1 MSRAGQANDRAAM
14 WLVAQ
19 EQDGWSESD
28 EMALAEWLGESD
40 GNKAAYWRLKHSWR
54 EADRIGALGRGRG
67 ADGARAELP
76 SPSIGEDE
84 QVAMS
89 PGQGFGSR
97 GEPNLLMGGVNVS
110 AGTERV
116 SYVHS
121 SPRAGMDVPRTS
133 IAMPGAWRPAHPP
146 KQGEGLKAPRFWLPA
161 AIAASLLVV
170 LGLAFTIRPWGEPTK
185 AGAARAFDTPVGG
198 RRTIALPDGST
209 VMLNTA
215 SRVRAAVG
223 DGRREFW
230 LERGEAYFE
239 VAHDE
244 NAPFVVHAGSRR
256 VTVLG
261 TKFSVRRVGDD
272 VAVSV
277 LEGRVRVDEVRGD
290 QAVRSS
296 IIRGG
301 DIARTSGAATL
312 VTARAQER
320 VASALAWR
328 EGMLSFDQTR
338 LTDVAAEFNRYNIKP
353 IVVIDAEA
361 GNMRIGGRF
370 PATEPDAFA
379 RLLHDAYGLEV
390 EETADAIRV
399 SN

>member
-1 MSRAGQANDRAAM
+1 MSRAGQAHDRAAM

-67 ADGARAELP
+67 AEGARAELP
-76 SPSIGEDE
+76 SPMMEDE

-89 PGQGFGSR
+89 PGHGFGSR
-97 GEPNLLMGGVNVS
+97 GEPNLLMVGMNVS

-116 SYVHS
+116 SYVHPS
-121 SPRAGMDVPRTS
+121 RT
-133 IAMPGAWRPAHPP
+133 PP
-146 KQGEGLKAPRFWLPA
+146 HQGEGPTSRRSWLPA

-170 LGLAFTIRPWGEPTK
+170 LGLAFTIRPWGEPAK
-185 AGAARAFDTPVGG
+185 AVAARAFDTPVGG
-198 RRTIALPDGST
+198 RRTIALPDGSK

-223 DGRREFW
+223 AGRREFW
-230 LERGEAYFE
+230 LDRGEAYFE

-312 VTARAQER
+312 VTARAQDR

-338 LTDVAAEFNRYNIKP
+338 LMDVAAEFNRYNEKP
-353 IVVIDAEA
+353 IVVTDAEA

-379 RLLHDAYGLEV
+379 RLLRDAYGLEV

-399 SN
+399 SS